1 MLCQGLIYGAT
12 KTVNIVNPSFLRVQF
27 SYVLWYQST
36 CKTLSLA
43 INVFPDTQTKKKKDS
58 SCEDEEFL
66 LPSLLTFFCFLTA
79 AIAEQIQRNFMGQTM
94 SEEELKVHFKH
105 TV

>member
-1 MLCQGLIYGAT
+1 MPRAYLWSYRDSEYSD
-12 KTVNIVNPSFLRVQF
+12 SFLFESAVF
-27 SYVLWYQST
+27 TLWYQST
-36 CKTLSLA
+36 CKTLSLT
-43 INVFPDTQTKKKKDS
+43 INVFLDTQTEKKDS

-66 LPSLLTFFCFLTA
+66 LPSLLTFLCFLTA
-79 AIAEQIQRNFMGQTM
+79 AIAEQIQRNFMAQTM

>member
-12 KTVNIVNPSFLRVQF
+12 KTVNIVIPSFLRVQF
-27 SYVLWYQST
+27 SHFGTNLHAKLYHSQLMYFLIH
-36 CKTLSLA
+36 KR
-43 INVFPDTQTKKKKDS
+43 KKKDS

-66 LPSLLTFFCFLTA
+66 LPSLLTFLCFLTA
-79 AIAEQIQRNFMGQTM
+79 AIAEQIQRNFMAQTM